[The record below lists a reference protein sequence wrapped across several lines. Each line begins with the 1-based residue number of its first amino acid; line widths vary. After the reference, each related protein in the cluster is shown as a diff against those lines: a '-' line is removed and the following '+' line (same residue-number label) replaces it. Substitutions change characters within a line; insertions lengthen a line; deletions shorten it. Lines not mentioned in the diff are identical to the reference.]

1 MLAFQLALKCYS
13 DHETKKRDSESS
25 PDIELDEIRVHSL
38 SESSMQRMD
47 MDDDTK
53 IPRVTS
59 EITKPDALSATSSL
73 AMPTIADP
81 PPIYSVDGA
90 GR

>member
-1 MLAFQLALKCYS
+1 
-13 DHETKKRDSESS
+13 
-25 PDIELDEIRVHSL
+25 
-38 SESSMQRMD
+38 MQRMD